1 MLVAWRARHNKVWA
15 YQREK
20 IVRRNFSGGPR
31 HLLGGHMSPQQQAEM
46 LQPEETEPAE
56 PDWKRRAREQA
67 EKLEREWE
75 QEAMAEAPSKVET
88 VATESLIKSQKKK
101 RKENSWRSV
110 TTTTSTTT
118 TTRTKTRLVHPSS
131 VVRYCRLRLNRY
143 ASSRL
148 SKYYIDFSDA
158 ILSKTINQ
166 YIEVSAMRTFG
177 YSTNSA
183 ND

>member
-1 MLVAWRARHNKVWA
+1 MPLSKSWASSTLMLVAWRARHNKVWA

-131 VVRYCRLRLNRY
+131 GVGINR
-143 ASSRL
+143 
-148 SKYYIDFSDA
+148 A
-158 ILSKTINQ
+158 IQ
-166 YIEVSAMRTFG
+166 YQ
-177 YSTNSA
+177 
-183 ND
+183 